1 MIRVVLG
8 ALADQAS
15 DAVLRPVRSD
25 LEPVSAAARDVG
37 LRAGEDVD
45 ERLRAGGQVP
55 VGGAVLTPGGALAA
69 GFVIHVVVMSSE
81 EPQSRASVDKALR
94 NGLARAGDWG
104 LGSLA
109 LPALGLGAGSLDPE
123 EAAVGLLRV
132 LREHEGSGA
141 PPTELILVAV
151 TEFEKDLLERLIEA
165 GAGKNPS
172 AGNRA
177 DRDL

>member
-37 LRAGEDVD
+37 LRAGEEVD

-55 VGGAVLTPGGALAA
+55 VGGAVLTPGGALPA
-69 GFVIHVVVMSSE
+69 GFVIHVVVMSPD
-81 EPQSRASVDKALR
+81 EPQSRASVDRALR
-94 NGLARAGDWG
+94 NGLARAADWG
-104 LGSLA
+104 LASLA
-109 LPALGLGAGSLDPE
+109 LPVLGLGAGNLDPE
-123 EAAVGLLRV
+123 DAAVGLLTV
-132 LREHEGSGA
+132 LHEHDRSGR
-141 PPTELILVAV
+141 PPTELVLVAV
-151 TEFEKDLLERLIEA
+151 SAFEKDLLERLIA
-165 GAGKNPS
+165 SGAGKNPS

>member
-8 ALADQAS
+8 ALADQTA

-37 LRAGEDVD
+37 QRAGEDVA
-45 ERLRAGGQVP
+45 ERLRAAGQVP
-55 VGGAVLTPGGALAA
+55 VGGAVLTPGGALLA
-69 GFVIHVVVMSSE
+69 GFVIHVVVMSPD
-81 EPQSRASVDKALR
+81 EPQSRASVDRALR
-94 NGLARAGDWG
+94 NGLGRAGDWG

-109 LPALGLGAGSLDPE
+109 LPVLGLGAGSLDPE
-123 EAAVGLLRV
+123 DAAAGLLRV
-132 LREHEGSGA
+132 LRDHERSGA
-141 PPTELILVAV
+141 LPTELVLVAV
-151 TEFEKDLLERLIEA
+151 SEFEKDLLERFIA
-165 GAGKNPS
+165 SDAAKNSS